1 MPHFAANLTMM
12 LTELPFEAR
21 FAAAAQVGFTAVE
34 CQFPYAMTAEAIAD
48 ALKTHHLTLALFNMP
63 AGDWAAGERGLACLV
78 GREGDVKASVEKALV
93 YARATGTKRLH
104 MMAGLGD
111 NRDHDAMRRYKA
123 ALKQAAALAEVEGI
137 TILIEPLNRR
147 DMPGYLLDDF
157 SLARW
162 IIEDL
167 ALPNL
172 KLQYDIYHRQLMH
185 GNVLN
190 SLKAYLPMIGHIQ
203 IACVPGRHEPNSGE
217 LDDARIFAQLDAWG
231 YDGFIGAEY
240 HPKAGTEA
248 GLGWFKP
255 YQAEQKA

>member
-1 MPHFAANLTMM
+1 MPNFAANLTM
-12 LTELPFEAR
+12 LFTELPFPAR
-21 FAAAAQVGFTAVE
+21 FAAAAKAGFTAVE
-34 CQFPYAMTAEAIAD
+34 CQFPYEMTAEALAD
-48 ALKTHHLTLALFNMP
+48 VLNSYHLTLALFNMP
-63 AGDWAAGERGLACLV
+63 AGDWPAGERGIACLA
-78 GREGDVKASVEKALV
+78 GRGEDVSASIEKALA
-93 YARATGTKRLH
+93 YARITSTKRLH

-111 NRDHDAMRRYKA
+111 HRDHDAMRRYKD
-123 ALKQAAALAEVEGI
+123 ALKEAASRAEAEGI

-172 KLQYDIYHRQLMH
+172 KLQYDVYHRQLMH

-190 SLKAYLPMIGHIQ
+190 SLEAYLPMIGHIQ

-217 LDDARIFAQLDAWG
+217 LDDARIFAQLDDWG

-240 HPKAGTEA
+240 HPKTGTEA